1 LGSDEVSSQDLGV
14 FLQGSSRRTWG
25 CAKVTFLPFGTPLK
39 REDSE
44 YHQMVVSFWIPDYN
58 DPMTLLDLWI
68 SGASFKKAD
77 ISNHRYD
84 GRIAGAKAEP
94 DAARRMEMMAEA
106 EMLVGG
112 FAALAPIYYFASANV
127 TKPSVKN
134 YVVYPYGPASDYK
147 YTSIE
152 V

>member
-1 LGSDEVSSQDLGV
+1 
-14 FLQGSSRRTWG
+14 
-25 CAKVTFLPFGTPLK
+25 
-39 REDSE
+39 
-44 YHQMVVSFWIPDYN
+44 MVVSFWIPDYN

>member
-1 LGSDEVSSQDLGV
+1 
-14 FLQGSSRRTWG
+14 
-25 CAKVTFLPFGTPLK
+25 
-39 REDSE
+39 
-44 YHQMVVSFWIPDYN
+44 
-58 DPMTLLDLWI
+58 
-68 SGASFKKAD
+68 
-77 ISNHRYD
+77 
-84 GRIAGAKAEP
+84 
-94 DAARRMEMMAEA
+94 MEMMAEA